1 MKFKFN
7 KFVRQNSRTLLMVV
21 MSLLLVAFLIPQS
34 ISGMSRRDGSER
46 KVGELYG
53 RAVTS
58 ANVRAAAYDL
68 QLLADLGF
76 LGRVPEGLVLN
87 YCLLLEEAR
96 HAGARVG
103 ADAVKEQLVQ
113 AGVTD
118 QVLQAVSE
126 RTGRSYP
133 EIYETIGRWLGL
145 QHLISAQA
153 AAAGTS
159 LPRAEL
165 AYRDRTQEAVAD
177 ISVINARAFVHLVP
191 EPSEEGLAKFF
202 DECKERTTAHTEKDV
217 VFGYRYPDRVQI
229 EYLTV
234 DPNKIDSR
242 KTRIRPADVRRHF
255 DENANYYTKPD
266 PQATQPVAGRPP
278 ARVRMT
284 FEEAEEQVREDLRRQ
299 RAVETAQTIVN
310 EMYDEAHRPWAM
322 SALDANGFAEE
333 PKEAVV
339 SFEEL
344 KQKRSGEYEVDY
356 DKTDLVDANGL
367 KAAAPNVCGATYTV
381 GRGYVRG
388 DELAMRVKGLLE
400 KDPRDGVRVFNVGE
414 PMPVVLARTYDRTGK
429 PFARQAYLFRVIR
442 AERSAAPAS
451 IDEIRPRLIE
461 DWKLRQAFE
470 LAHKQA
476 DALAARAQEVGLTAA
491 AVEAKELLALLEAAD
506 QATSQAALEPRPAE
520 QYGQELTPDR
530 PAGLTRSSQMVGK
543 LGLVS
548 GVQQAVFELADER
561 RTETSPAHRIATVPL
576 AKQFK
581 YVVAELLE
589 IKPIYAGAFS
599 KELAQAGPEEARDE
613 TYAFSRGWF
622 ALDNIRLRTGF
633 KEAPPPPTQRSAP
646 VTPP

>member
-58 ANVRAAAYDL
+58 ASLRAAASDL
-68 QLLADLGF
+68 QLLADLRY
-76 LGRVPEGLVLN
+76 LERVPEGFVLN
-87 YCLLLEEAR
+87 LCLLLEEAR
-96 HAGARVG
+96 HAGVRAG
-103 ADAVKEQLVQ
+103 ADAVKEDLVQ
-113 AGVTD
+113 RGVSD
-118 QVLQAVSE
+118 AVLQAVSE
-126 RTGRSYP
+126 GRGRSYP

-145 QHLISAQA
+145 QHLLSAQA

-191 EPSEEGLAKFF
+191 EPSEEELAKFF
-202 DECKERTTAHTEKDV
+202 DEGKERTTAHTEKDV

-234 DPNKIDSR
+234 DPNKIDTR
-242 KTRIRPADVRRHF
+242 RIRIRPADVRRHF

-266 PQATQPVAGRPP
+266 PQATQAVAGRPP

-299 RAVETAQTIVN
+299 RAVEAAQTIVN
-310 EMYDEAHRPWAM
+310 EMYDEAHRPWAT

-333 PKEAVV
+333 PKEGVV
-339 SFEEL
+339 SFAEL
-344 KQKRSGEYEVDY
+344 KQKHSGEYEVDY
-356 DKTDLVDANGL
+356 DKTDLVDAEGL

-388 DELAMRVKGLLE
+388 GELAMRVEGLVE
-400 KDPRDGVRVFNVGE
+400 KDPRDGVPVFNVGE

-451 IDEIRPRLIE
+451 SDEIRPRLIE

-491 AVEAKELLALLEAAD
+491 AGEAKELLALLEVAD
-506 QATSQAALEPRPAE
+506 QATSQTALEPRPAE
-520 QYGQELTPDR
+520 QYAQELTPSQ
-530 PAGLTRSSQMVGK
+530 PPQLTRSTSMVGR
-543 LGLVS
+543 LGRVS
-548 GVQQAVFELADER
+548 DVQKAIFALADEP
-561 RTETSPAHRIATVPL
+561 RTETSPARRVTTVPV

-622 ALDNIRLRTGF
+622 AMDSIKLRTGF
-633 KEAPPPPTQRSAP
+633 KEAPPPTTQRSAP